1 MQPNS
6 TSSPAPAKS
15 SKFPSKSELIA
26 RVMNEFDLYHQFE
39 FKSAEEENDSM
50 LSSNPLHLFQAGRA
64 FLLKITR
71 YGMYNSQLDHGDKT
85 PKPEGAS
92 LEGESSIKD
101 GVLVPPPNWS
111 KLDTTAE
118 KMFSFS
124 ASLDLPMN
132 KCFIESGDGE
142 EIAPAAKPKSALKMM
157 RTSKQFQKNH
167 ETVVDNL
174 VITERK
180 GMMIECC
187 VKTSKAKFEK
197 LLIDAQS
204 PTFFFACYNVMA
216 NKNKIRDLIVESEL
230 MFRESPLFMAVAD
243 FLSGTLP
250 KKPVPKPLP
259 MMVYEQTKHLNP
271 GQMESILG
279 YFSCDP
285 FYLTIGPPG
294 TGKSEV
300 ICKFLEL
307 CHQMNLRVLVCSMSH
322 AAVDNVLLRF
332 ARSPYYEKWR
342 RSSPT
347 PSFLAR
353 FGVEH
358 SMDPAS
364 RRFGKDFHFK
374 STDSATYQ
382 NKLEMFKN
390 HSMFFATLTGS
401 FTTCMKQLIKDSQQ
415 SFDYILVD
423 EAAMCVDPFIFMA
436 MTMGKKLI
444 LTGDHHQLKPIIK
457 STDVLTKT
465 TLGKSLFEKIV
476 QQEKILKP
484 EYPVSN
490 YLTIQYR
497 MADMIAIPSSG
508 YFYEGKVQTGPTVK
522 NNSLADLGALPGKIL
537 PNNTPI
543 VWVDHNGYESEGSK
557 NATEAEI
564 IAKLLKDLVI
574 KMQVQPRNIGIIS
587 AYKAQISL
595 IKTAIKQ
602 EGLEFF
608 NDELLI
614 GSIDAFQ
621 GGEREVIIIATTRS
635 NCHRNIGF
643 LSQEERI
650 NVAATRAKRLCVF
663 IGSSS
668 TLIKNSSCFFAKLH
682 DHYKRHGLIAKY
694 DHYHKIFKL
703 DQASKNLKVTFDLSS
718 ISACA

>member
-1 MQPNS
+1 MQAI
-6 TSSPAPAKS
+6 SSSSSAP
-15 SKFPSKSELIA
+15 SKTKQFPSKSDLIA

-50 LSSNPLHLFQAGRA
+50 MSSNPLHLFQAGRA

-85 PKPEGAS
+85 PKPEGATQ
-92 LEGESSIKD
+92 EGESSMKD

-111 KLDTTAE
+111 KLDATAE
-118 KMFSFS
+118 KIFCFS

-132 KCFIESGDGE
+132 KCFMGIGEDE
-142 EIAPAAKPKSALKMM
+142 EIAPAAKPKSALKML
-157 RTSKQFQKNH
+157 RTSNQFKREHQ
-167 ETVVDNL
+167 TVVDNL

-187 VKTSKAKFEK
+187 IKISKAKFEK
-197 LLIDAQS
+197 MLVDAQT
-204 PTFFFACYNVMA
+204 PTFFFTCYNVMA

-230 MFRESPLFMAVAD
+230 MFKESPLFMAVAD
-243 FLSGTLP
+243 FLSGTMP

-259 MMVYEQTKHLNP
+259 MMVYEQTKDLNP
-271 GQMESILG
+271 SQMESILG
-279 YFSCDP
+279 YFNCDP

-294 TGKSEV
+294 TGKSQV

-307 CHQMNLRVLVCSMSH
+307 CHQMNYRVLVCSMSH

-342 RSSPT
+342 SSNPN

-364 RRFGKDFHFK
+364 KRFGKDFHFK

-382 NKLEMFKN
+382 NKLEMFKK

-401 FTTCMKQLIKDSQQ
+401 FTTCIKQLIKDSQQ

-465 TLGKSLFEKIV
+465 ELGKSLFEKIV
-476 QQEKILKP
+476 EHEKILKP

-490 YLTIQYR
+490 HLTIQYR
-497 MADMIAIPSSG
+497 MAELIATPSSNH
-508 YFYEGKVQTGPTVK
+508 FYEGKVQTGPKVK
-522 NNSLADLGALPGKIL
+522 SNSLVDLGALPGTIL

-564 IAKLLKDLVI
+564 IAKLLKDLVQ
-574 KMQVQPRNIGIIS
+574 KMKVQPKNIDIIS

-608 NDELLI
+608 DNELLI

-663 IGSSS
+663 VGSSS
-668 TLIKNSSCFFAKLH
+668 TLIKSNSCFFAKLY
-682 DHYKRHGLIAKY
+682 DHYKKHGLVAKY
-694 DHYHKIFKL
+694 DHYHKFFKL
-703 DQASKNLKVTFDLSS
+703 EQASKDLRVRFDLSS
-718 ISACA
+718 VSACA